1 MPTPNYYQTGTITL
15 TSGSEGFTTSG
26 AALQSV
32 EIRAGDV
39 IIANGLSLPIASITG
54 ENAGTL
60 LDPCPAAAAGTLPV
74 RIAFQ
79 NDTKRFHAWAV
90 WLRDK
95 LSIGHLMSFAE
106 MPLAQDKIPYT
117 TTGGGWSLSNLST
130 FGRNLIASSS
140 ASAARTALGASTVG
154 SSIFAAAN
162 EQDVRTA
169 LGASTVGS
177 ALFAAVD
184 ASAARTALGASTVG
198 ASIFTAD
205 DAATART
212 AIGIGPSQVFPATG
226 IKLTTTPSS
235 DPNTLDA
242 YEEGSWTP
250 SLVFNGGSSG
260 MTYSSRSGQYTR
272 IGRTVF
278 FDASFNL
285 SAKGS
290 STGSAVIRGLPFS
303 GQTYG
308 AGGAFGFSFTGL
320 TGAVTIYIAASEL
333 ALYQAN
339 SGGFSTMDHT
349 SFTNDT
355 AIRVSGFYRV

>member
-154 SSIFAAAN
+154 SSIFAAA
-162 EQDVRTA
+162 
-169 LGASTVGS
+169 
-177 ALFAAVD
+177 
-184 ASAARTALGASTVG
+184 
-198 ASIFTAD
+198 

-260 MTYSSRSGQYTR
+260 MTYSSRYGQYTR

>member
-154 SSIFAAAN
+154 SSIFAAA
-162 EQDVRTA
+162 
-169 LGASTVGS
+169 
-177 ALFAAVD
+177 
-184 ASAARTALGASTVG
+184 
-198 ASIFTAD
+198 